1 MKYIRTKDGRISYLS
16 SEPYEDMDCY
26 EIITSKGTITY
37 RREDEVIKIANTIEE
52 LCDEFVCR
60 LKEIPTTW
68 CSFDLDEIEEGLRTH
83 SLKEWEWFG
92 MIWTEKGLIYV
103 AKMNDKGELELL

>member
-16 SEPYEDMDCY
+16 QEPYEDMDCY

-37 RREDEVIKIANTIEE
+37 RREDEVIKVADTIEE
-52 LCDEFVCR
+52 LCDWFLTIVNGRIHTYSVDFEYAKSHLFLFEKCESV
-60 LKEIPTTW
+60 EIKGA
-68 CSFDLDEIEEGLRTH
+68 IETD
-83 SLKEWEWFG
+83 
-92 MIWTEKGLIYV
+92 KGLIYV